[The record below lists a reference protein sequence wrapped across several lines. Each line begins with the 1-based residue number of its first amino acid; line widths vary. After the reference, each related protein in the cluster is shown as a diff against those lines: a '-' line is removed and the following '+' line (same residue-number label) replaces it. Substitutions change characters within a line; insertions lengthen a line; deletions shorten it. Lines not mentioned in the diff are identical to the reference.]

1 MAKQT
6 NKKKEIARVLF
17 MQGELQKNIAET
29 VGVSEKTIST
39 WIKDNNWGN
48 IKAAANITRPEL
60 VNKLLSTINKLLD
73 HVAATDD
80 PILLSGLSDK
90 LAKFAAVIEKLDKKA
105 NIVDA
110 IDVFMAFN
118 KWLQYRQSF
127 DSEITPELLKA
138 INKFQDLYICEHIS
152 K

>member
-6 NKKKEIARVLF
+6 DKQKEIARVLF
-17 MQGELQKNIAET
+17 MQGQQQKTIAET
-29 VGVSEKTIST
+29 VGVSEKTISK
-39 WIKDNNWGN
+39 WVKDNNWGS

-60 VNKLLSTINKLLD
+60 VNKLLGTINKLLD
-73 HVAATDD
+73 HVSSTED
-80 PILLSGLSDK
+80 PTVLSGLSDK

-138 INKFQDLYICEHIS
+138 INKYQDLYISEHIS

>member
-138 INKFQDLYICEHIS
+138 INKFQDLYISEHIS